1 MKAPDKADRPR
12 VAGTKKLW
20 FLWGLLAVSIALTG
34 ASFIYPAMQQRDN
47 QHYIRVASQQQ
58 LLSQQIATAGLEA
71 TSGQAG
77 GFDQIKRLRERF
89 VGLVQEL
96 HKGGLAHDAPVS
108 VRDSLGNLDRLWNSA
123 NQEIEQILEAQKSVS
138 SITSYVDQVNK
149 LMPQFFDLSDQ
160 VTNRLIATGASTS
173 LVYMAQRQS
182 FLAQRIQNSINRLLF
197 TSGQGGS
204 AALAGFSNGVNLYGK
219 VMQGMLTGATDLKL
233 SQAELGGVAH
243 AYNVILD
250 GDKLA
255 NIPQVKDAQARAKL
269 RDLAMVLSTLSGHVN
284 AIVSE
289 APQLFAAK
297 QAVNAL
303 QDNTTGLLTASTNL
317 EQAIVAENRGLSKFN
332 IVGYVLGA
340 LALITLV
347 VLGLVLVS
355 DKKRELALTS
365 EQNRRNQRAILRLL
379 DEMTNL
385 AEGDLTVHAT
395 VTEDITGAIADS
407 VNYAID
413 ALRSLVTTINQTSVQ
428 VATASEKTQTTALRL
443 ADASNHQA
451 REIASASAA
460 VTDMADSIERV
471 AGSAMNSADVA
482 KKSVEIAAKGTATV
496 HRSIDGMNTIREQIQ
511 DTSKRIKRLGE
522 SSQEIGDIVG
532 LINDIADQTN
542 ILALNAA
549 IQASAAGE
557 AGRGF
562 AVVADEVQRL
572 AERSANATRQI
583 EALVKTIQADTNEAV
598 LSMEQSTANVVAG
611 GQLAEDAGEAL
622 TEIEG
627 VSNQLAKQIMTI
639 ASSARQQAAVA
650 ANVTNTMN
658 VIQEIT
664 MQTSDGTNETAQS
677 IGQLTSLAA
686 ELRKSVAGFKLPDSE
701 DVATFVLDDAEG
713 EGDEAAA

>member
-1 MKAPDKADRPR
+1 MKGQAKADRSR
-12 VAGTKKLW
+12 AAGGKKLW
-20 FLWGLLAVSIALTG
+20 VLWGLLVVFIALAGATLIHTAIQQSDYQNYVRVLSEQQILSQRIAAASVGAVSGQTVDFSRLQSDRSRFSAL
-34 ASFIYPAMQQRDN
+34 MQELNKSDLPKDVSQPMHSGLTALDGQWRL
-47 QHYIRVASQQQ
+47 ASQQITQ
-58 LLSQQIATAGLEA
+58 LVGAR
-71 TSGQAG
+71 QA
-77 GFDQIKRLRERF
+77 
-89 VGLVQEL
+89 VGNVV
-96 HKGGLAHDAPVS
+96 KY
-108 VRDSLGNLDRLWNSA
+108 VR
-123 NQEIEQILEAQKSVS
+123 
-138 SITSYVDQVNK
+138 QVNH
-149 LMPQFFDLSDQ
+149 LMPRFFSLSDE
-160 VTNRLIATGASTS
+160 VTNRLIVTGAPTNQ
-173 LVYMAQRQS
+173 VYLAQQQS
-182 FLAQRIQNSINRLLF
+182 FIVQRIRNSINQFLYSTNTSTANLF
-197 TSGQGGS
+197 NRFS
-204 AALAGFSNGVNLYGK
+204 ANVNLYGT
-219 VMQGMLTGATDLKL
+219 VLQGLLSGNTVLTASEAKSSGLP
-233 SQAELGGVAH
+233 H
-243 AYNVILD
+243 AY
-250 GDKLA
+250 
-255 NIPQVKDAQARAKL
+255 DALLKGKHQMTVPRVSDPKARAAL
-269 RDLAMVLSTLSGHVN
+269 RQLAMVFSALSDRAK
-284 AIVSE
+284 AIATQ
-289 APQLFAAK
+289 APQMAAAR
-297 QAVNAL
+297 QAVNSL
-303 QDNTTGLLTASTNL
+303 QKNSNGVLMAATNL
-317 EQAIVAENRGLSKFN
+317 EQAVVAGNRGLRPYFFA
-332 IVGYVLGA
+332 GYAFGG
-340 LALITLV
+340 LALVTLV
-347 VLGLVLVS
+347 VLGLVLYS
-355 DKKRELALTS
+355 DKKRELALTN

-413 ALRSLVTTINQTSVQ
+413 ALRSLVTTINQTAVQ

-443 ADASNHQA
+443 TDASNHQA

-460 VTDMADSIERV
+460 VTDMADSIEQV
-471 AGSAMNSADVA
+471 AGNAMNSADVA
-482 KKSVEIAAKGTATV
+482 KKSVEIAAKGSATV

-622 TEIEG
+622 AEIEG
-627 VSNQLAKQIMTI
+627 VSNQLAKQIMSI
-639 ASSARQQAAVA
+639 ASAARQQAAVA

-677 IGQLTSLAA
+677 IGQLAALAA
-686 ELRKSVAGFKLPDSE
+686 ELRRSVAGFKLPDSE
-701 DVATFVLDDAEG
+701 DVATFVLED
-713 EGDEAAA
+713 DEAAA